1 MMVYITKYALTQG
14 VYAIDGEADR
24 HRPKLFVRTKV
35 SGGPPEYYQKPYWHE
50 HKADAMRHA
59 NDLRLRRIATLKK
72 QMTKLEGLN
81 FRP

>member
-14 VYAIDGEADR
+14 VYAIDGDVDA
-24 HRPKLFVRTKV
+24 HRPKIFTRTKL
-35 SGGPPEYYQKPYWHE
+35 SGGPPEYYHKPYWHE

-59 NDLRLRRIATLKK
+59 NYLRNKMIESLRRKL
-72 QMTKLEGLN
+72 TKLEGLN